1 MSAQKMRETVRQI
14 QGLPALQAQAV
25 LKFVARKSARVVA
38 KTLDSAIANA
48 ENNNGV
54 KPENL
59 KVKEAVAQT
68 ARTLK
73 RMTPKARGSAGPI
86 LKRSCHVKIIVSDE

>member
-1 MSAQKMRETVRQI
+1 MSAQKMPETVRQI
-14 QGLPALQAQAV
+14 QGLSALHAQAV
-25 LKFVARKSARVVA
+25 LAYVPRKSARVAA
-38 KTLDSAIANA
+38 KTLKSAIANA

-68 ARTLK
+68 ARSLK
-73 RMTPKARGSAGPI
+73 RCASRKRLPKQR
-86 LKRSCHVKIIVSDE
+86 RR